1 MTTFSHTITLKDSEM
16 IALKASLEL
25 MIDHCQQKLD
35 EGMGAPYWAHK
46 ESAKRILEKLYDNTK
61 QTSGSF

>member
-1 MTTFSHTITLKDSEM
+1 MSTFQFTITLNDREA

-25 MIDHCQQKLD
+25 MIDHCQNKIE
-35 EGMGAPYWAHK
+35 EGCIAPYWAHK
-46 ESAKRILEKLYDNTK
+46 ESAKKILEKLYDNTK